1 MQIEEKEYTKSF
13 DWRIWKKLY
22 PFIRPFR
29 VLLLISLIFNT
40 VCAIVDIALPLF
52 QQYAINHFV
61 KDMTTDGLGGFAL
74 TYLAFIT
81 VQTVSV
87 VIFCRCAMVIEM
99 KMAKTMKKACF
110 DHLQEL
116 SFSYYNTT
124 PVGYI
129 LARVMSDTGRISGL
143 VAWNFL
149 DMLWALFYVIG
160 IFVVMAYL
168 NLRLALFVILVVPAL
183 VFLTFFFQKRIL
195 AWNRQ
200 VRKHNSRITGAYNEG
215 IMGAQTSKTLVIE
228 DKNSRQFRTITQDMR
243 VAGVKA
249 SRMNGIYISLVVLCS
264 AVAVAIILRQGGM
277 MVEDNIILIGTLS
290 AFTTYAV
297 NMFEPIQNVARNLS
311 ELMSAQA
318 NIERVIG
325 LLEEEPQIRDTPE
338 VIERYG
344 TAFDQKRENWEPIK
358 GEITFEDVTFHYP
371 DGNENILEHFNLHV
385 PAGTTVAIVG
395 ETGAGKSTLVNLA
408 CRFFEPTEGRILIDG
423 VDYRERSQAWLHS
436 SIGYVLQSP
445 HLFTGTIMENI
456 RYGRLDATD
465 EEVIRAAQT
474 VSADKVAAKLEKGWQ
489 TDVGEGGDSM
499 STGEK
504 QLISFARAVLADPSI
519 FVLDEA
525 TSSIDTETE
534 QLIQNAISYLLKDRT
549 SFIIAHRL
557 STIRQ
562 SDIILVVKA
571 GKIIE
576 QGSHNEL
583 MRQKGYYYN
592 LYTQQFKEEMME
604 GFVGPAKRE

>member
-1 MQIEEKEYTKSF
+1 MQIEEKEYNKAF
-13 DWRIWKKLY
+13 DWRIWLKLA
-22 PFIRPFR
+22 PFVKPFR
-29 VLLLISLIFNT
+29 GLMITAILFNT
-40 VCAIVDIALPLF
+40 LCAVVDIALPLF

-61 KDMTTDGLGGFAL
+61 GDMTTDGLGGFAAV
-74 TYLAFIT
+74 YLASIAF
-81 VQTVSV
+81 QTISV
-87 VIFCRCAMVIEM
+87 VIFCQCAMVIEM
-99 KMAKTMKKACF
+99 QMAKRMKKACF
-110 DHLQEL
+110 DHLQTL

-143 VAWNFL
+143 VAWNVM

-160 IFVVMAYL
+160 IFGVMAYL
-168 NLRLALFVILVVPAL
+168 NLKLALLVLLVVPAL
-183 VFLTFFFQKRIL
+183 VLLTAFFQKRIL
-195 AWNRQ
+195 EWNRK

-228 DKNSRQFRTITQDMR
+228 EKNTRQFHQITQEMR
-243 VAGVKA
+243 IAGVKA
-249 SRMNGIYISLVVLCS
+249 ARMNGIYISLVVLCS
-264 AVAVAIILRQGGM
+264 AAAVAIVLREGGM
-277 MVEDNIILIGTLS
+277 MVGDQIMKIGTLS

-318 NIERVIG
+318 NIERVTG
-325 LLEEEPQIRDTPE
+325 LLEEEPQIQDTPE
-338 VIERYG
+338 VIEKYG
-344 TAFDQKRENWEPIK
+344 TAFDQKRENWEPIH
-358 GEITFEDVTFHYP
+358 GDIMFEDVTFHYP

-423 VDYRERSQAWLHS
+423 TDYRKRSQSWLHS

-445 HLFTGTIMENI
+445 HLFSGTIMDNI

-465 EEVIRAAQT
+465 EEVIRAAKT
-474 VSADKVAAKLEKGWQ
+474 VSADKVAAKLEKGWN

-504 QLISFARAVLADPSI
+504 QLISFARAVLADPAI

-562 SDIILVVKA
+562 ADIILVVKA

-576 QGSHNEL
+576 QGSHQQL
-583 MRQKGYYYN
+583 MDQKGYYYN
-592 LYTQQFKEEMME
+592 LYTQQFREEMMDD
-604 GFVGPAKRE
+604 FDKKRS